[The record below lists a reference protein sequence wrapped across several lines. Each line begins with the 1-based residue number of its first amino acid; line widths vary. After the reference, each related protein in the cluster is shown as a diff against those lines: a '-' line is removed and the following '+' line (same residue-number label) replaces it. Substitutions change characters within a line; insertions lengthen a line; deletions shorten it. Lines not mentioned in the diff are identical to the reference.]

1 MNKKRKQII
10 AGNEISQIYTFSLG
24 GVAQKVLIEG
34 KTKNLPVV
42 ISLHGGPGTP
52 IPLSVGCRGLFP
64 EFTDRMIMVYWDQ
77 LGCGINDCKIGDK
90 YDISS
95 YVKMTIDLVKEVKK
109 LFPNNKL
116 ILFGVSWGSV
126 LAIKT
131 VNEIPELID
140 SVVIYGQVIRNL
152 FFNEGVLKVLEK
164 SSIPKKKLVKAKQI
178 LNEGPKE
185 DGLPFLTG
193 CIRKYTNGYQN
204 KEGKQAPIGKIIMGL
219 LTSPDYSF
227 KDFKA
232 IVVNGTAK
240 SKLLW
245 PELLAIDL
253 TKELQ
258 EVKVPYYIVQG
269 DTDIVT
275 DTQVVEDVVKQS
287 GNEYLHLN
295 VIEKSGHIPGVAGM
309 DAVLERILD
318 ICQK

>member
-64 EFTDRMIMVYWDQ
+64 EFTNNVIMVYWDQ
-77 LGCGINDCKIGDK
+77 LGCGINDCKIEDK

-95 YVKMTIDLVKEVKK
+95 YVQMTIDLVKEVKN

-126 LAIKT
+126 LAVKT
-131 VNEIPELID
+131 ANELPALID
-140 SVVIYGQVIRNL
+140 SVVIYGQVIKNL
-152 FFNEGVLKVLEK
+152 FFNEGVLKELEK
-164 SSIPKKKLVKAKQI
+164 SSIPKKKLIKAQQI

-204 KEGKQAPIGKIIMGL
+204 KEGKQAPMGTIIMGL

-295 VIEKSGHIPGVAGM
+295 VIEKSGHIPGVEGM
-309 DAVLERILD
+309 DAVLERILN